1 VNADPTYKRA
11 VFVTSNGKTNSY
23 SFTTR
28 LKLQT
33 AVCQELIVEIVK
45 VRRRLFISAVVINV
59 TKLFAD
65 FQPGLLQTDRPAD
78 NFRN

>member
-1 VNADPTYKRA
+1 MNISFLDAKITVNADPTYKRA

-33 AVCQELIVEIVK
+33 AVCQELNVEIVK
-45 VRRRLFISAVVINV
+45 V
-59 TKLFAD
+59 
-65 FQPGLLQTDRPAD
+65 
-78 NFRN
+78 

>member
-1 VNADPTYKRA
+1 VIPDAKITVNADPTYKRA

-33 AVCQELIVEIVK
+33 PVCQELIVEIVK
-45 VRRRLFISAVVINV
+45 V
-59 TKLFAD
+59 KLSKMMSLD
-65 FQPGLLQTDRPAD
+65 P
-78 NFRN
+78 